1 MPADPAPQIVAIPAY
16 RPDAALTQLVS
27 ELAAAAPLS
36 IVVVDDGSGPLYEP
50 LFAEL
55 LQNPAVTLLRHETNR
70 GKGAALRT
78 AFRGSAEHRPEARGI
93 VTADADGQHA
103 APDILSVAAALA
115 AEPEALHLG
124 SRPLNGPGVPL
135 RSRLGNL
142 PMRWFFRLCTGL
154 RLADTQTGLRG
165 FSASLAPWFAALP
178 GDRYEFELSMLLAA
192 ARLGCPIREHPIQ
205 AIYRPGNAGSH
216 FRPIRDSWR
225 VMRALFRR

>member
-1 MPADPAPQIVAIPAY
+1 MPADPAPHPIVVIPAY
-16 RPDAALTQLVS
+16 RPDAALPQLVS
-27 ELAAAAPLS
+27 GLAAAPFS
-36 IVVVDDGSGPLYEP
+36 IVVVDDGSGPVYEP
-50 LFAEL
+50 VFAAL
-55 LQNPAVTLLRHETNR
+55 PSPAVTILRHETNR

-78 AFRGSAEHRPEARGI
+78 AFLWIAEPRPDASGI

-103 APDILSVAAALA
+103 LPDILSVAAALA

-124 SRPLNGPGVPL
+124 SRPLDGPGVPL

-178 GDRYEFELSMLLAA
+178 GDRYEFELTMLLAA
-192 ARLGCPIREHPIQ
+192 ARLGCPIREHPIR
-205 AIYRPGNAGSH
+205 ALYRAGNAGSH
-216 FRPIRDSWR
+216 FRPLRDSWR
-225 VMRALFRR
+225 VMHALFRR

>member
-1 MPADPAPQIVAIPAY
+1 MPAVPAPQIVVIPAY
-16 RPDAALTQLVS
+16 RPDAALPQLVS
-27 ELAAAAPLS
+27 ELAAAPLFL
-36 IVVVDDGSGPLYEP
+36 VVVDDGSGPAYEP
-50 LFAEL
+50 VFAAL
-55 LQNPAVTLLRHETNR
+55 RHPAVTLLRHETNR

-78 AFRGSAEHRPEARGI
+78 AFRWIAEHRPDARGI

-103 APDILSVAAALA
+103 APDILAVVAALA

-124 SRPLNGPGVPL
+124 SRPLDGPGVPL

-165 FSASLAPWFAALP
+165 FPASLAPWFAALP

-205 AIYRPGNAGSH
+205 ALYRPGNAGSH
-216 FRPIRDSWR
+216 FRPLRDSWR
-225 VMRALFRR
+225 VWKALFRR